1 MAKKIAQRMG
11 KKTSLKCMFTLD
23 TNILIY
29 YAAGKKEIVGF
40 MEKNKNAIFYLPS
53 IVIAEFLS
61 YPLID
66 EETLVKFRAFVYQT
80 IVINL
85 DIRIAELAAGL
96 RRKYNLKLAD
106 AIVAATAILTN
117 SKLVTRNIHDFKKV
131 KELEI
136 FKV

>member
-1 MAKKIAQRMG
+1 
-11 KKTSLKCMFTLD
+11 MFTLD
-23 TNILIY
+23 TNVLIY
-29 YAAGKKEIVGF
+29 YAAGKKEVIDF

-66 EETLVKFRAFVYQT
+66 EESLVKFRAFVYQT
-80 IVINL
+80 TVINL

-106 AIVAATAILTN
+106 AVIAATAILTN
-117 SKLVTRNIHDFKKV
+117 SKLVTRNIRDFKKV